1 MYELTQALSEI
12 LPIAFELDHEYI
24 LPLVVEN
31 GHQFVDAYLLGL
43 ADAPGEFYVAEI
55 QEQAMWV
62 TIKVWYVYVDGQLA
76 GYLLEFTFYT

>member
-1 MYELTQALSEI
+1 MQELTQALSEI

-24 LPLVVEN
+24 LPVVVEN
-31 GHQFVDAYLLGL
+31 GQQLIDAYLLGL

-62 TIKVWYVYVDGQLA
+62 TIKVWYVYVDGNLA
-76 GYLLEFTFYT
+76 GYLLEFNFYT

>member
-1 MYELTQALSEI
+1 MQELTQALSEI

-31 GHQFVDAYLLGL
+31 GQQLIDAYLLGL

-62 TIKVWYVYVDGQLA
+62 TIKVWYVYVDGNLA
-76 GYLLEFTFYT
+76 GYLLEFNFYT

>member
-1 MYELTQALSEI
+1 MQELTQALSEI

-31 GHQFVDAYLLGL
+31 GQQLIDAYLLGL

-55 QEQAMWV
+55 QEQAM
-62 TIKVWYVYVDGQLA
+62 
-76 GYLLEFTFYT
+76 